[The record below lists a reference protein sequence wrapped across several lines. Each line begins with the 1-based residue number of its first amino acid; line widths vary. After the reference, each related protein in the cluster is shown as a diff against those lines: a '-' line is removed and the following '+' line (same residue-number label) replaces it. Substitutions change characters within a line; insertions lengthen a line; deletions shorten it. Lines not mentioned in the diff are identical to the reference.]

1 MPLAI
6 VEIAEPGISVGL
18 KDAGVTG
25 KMPCGVLG
33 AAIASRR
40 TPPPAG
46 PVRRTAGRRAHTP
59 IIER

>member
-33 AAIASRR
+33 AAIARVEEHRR
-40 TPPPAG
+40 RRVRSG
-46 PVRRTAGRRAHTP
+46 ERPVVAHIRP
-59 IIER
+59 